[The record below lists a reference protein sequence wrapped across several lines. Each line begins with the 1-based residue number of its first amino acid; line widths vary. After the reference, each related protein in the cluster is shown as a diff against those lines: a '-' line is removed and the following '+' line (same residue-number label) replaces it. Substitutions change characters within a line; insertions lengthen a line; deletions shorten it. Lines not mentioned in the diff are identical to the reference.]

1 MSEMSS
7 KKPYVTRAFYQWIV
21 DNGCTPYLLLNTKSK
36 RVEVP
41 KQFVKNNKI
50 ILDVSPTS
58 VKDFEI
64 HNEYVYFKAQFKG
77 VEETIYAPI
86 EAVLAI
92 YAAEDGDGFM
102 FEEEPIPNEPRK
114 KEDSNDSAGCKSD
127 GGFLKL
133 VD

>member
-7 KKPYVTRAFYQWIV
+7 KKPYITRAFYQWIV
-21 DNGCTPYLLLNTKSK
+21 DNGCTPYLMLSTKSK

-41 KQFVKNNKI
+41 MTFVKNHQI
-50 ILDVSPTS
+50 VLDVSPTS

-64 HNEYVYFKAQFKG
+64 HNEYVYFKAHFKG
-77 VEETIYAPI
+77 IEETIYAPI

-114 KEDSNDSAGCKSD
+114 KEDASEGSSEKSGD
-127 GGFLKL
+127 GFLKL